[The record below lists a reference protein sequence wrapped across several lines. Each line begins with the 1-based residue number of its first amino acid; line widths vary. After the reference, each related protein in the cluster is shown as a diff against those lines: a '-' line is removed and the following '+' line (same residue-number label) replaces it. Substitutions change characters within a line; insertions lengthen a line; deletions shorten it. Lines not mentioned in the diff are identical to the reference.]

1 MRRGIRFAI
10 DYGDARI
17 GLARSDEEAII
28 ALPVETV
35 PNGESLFTDIAA
47 LIPVDCLE
55 IYVGL
60 PINLLGKPTPA
71 TLKAVAFANA
81 LAEHV
86 SSPVRVLD
94 ERLTTAIASSQLR
107 EVGLNS
113 KQSKSFID
121 QQAAVEILE
130 YALNV
135 ERNTG
140 QIPGLTLAEWSA
152 AND

>member
-10 DYGDARI
+10 DYGDVRI

-60 PINLLGKPTPA
+60 PINLLGKSTPA

-140 QIPGLTLAEWSA
+140 QIPGLTLEEWSV

>member
-10 DYGDARI
+10 DYGDVRI

>member
-1 MRRGIRFAI
+1 LRRGIRFAI

>member
-1 MRRGIRFAI
+1 M
-10 DYGDARI
+10 

>member
-10 DYGDARI
+10 DYGDARM

-140 QIPGLTLAEWSA
+140 QIPGLTLEEWSV